1 MPNLTLSID
10 EDLLDR
16 AKETARR
23 EQVSLN
29 KLVRDVLADRLA
41 SKGDERLTLDDWF
54 AMADRSAT
62 APDSLPPGGGR
73 GWNRGDLYANH
84 RT

>member
-29 KLVRDVLADRLA
+29 KFVRDVLVDRLA
-41 SKGDERLTLDDWF
+41 GTGAGRPTLDDWF

-62 APDSLPPGGGR
+62 APDPLPPDGGR
-73 GWNRGDLYANH
+73 DWNRDDLYASH